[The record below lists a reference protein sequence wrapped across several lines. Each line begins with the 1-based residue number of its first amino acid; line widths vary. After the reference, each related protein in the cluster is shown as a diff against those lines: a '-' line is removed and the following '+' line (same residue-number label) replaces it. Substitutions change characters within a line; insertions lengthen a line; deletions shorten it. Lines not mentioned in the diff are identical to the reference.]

1 MFLLILVVVSL
12 TIAWK
17 YGDWRHW
24 ELYYSTSLYWIIGD
38 ITCSYLTYNM
48 PLWSY
53 HSAYLSH
60 TFIDLLITVAV
71 YPCSVLVFIPY
82 YPENGFSK
90 KMGYLLLW
98 VFAYSGVEWLA
109 YHLGYFSYHNGWNIY
124 LTIGFNCV
132 MLSLLRLHFKNPLL
146 VWIPSMA
153 FAFLTI
159 FIFKIPFSSMR

>member
-60 TFIDLLITVAV
+60 TFIDLLITKVSEMEQAVA
-71 YPCSVLVFIPY
+71 SV
-82 YPENGFSK
+82 
-90 KMGYLLLW
+90 
-98 VFAYSGVEWLA
+98 
-109 YHLGYFSYHNGWNIY
+109 
-124 LTIGFNCV
+124 
-132 MLSLLRLHFKNPLL
+132 KNQSQQPGQAQQAQQPQQAQQMQQAQQQAQKAQQQ
-146 VWIPSMA
+146 VQQAQKANQQPQG
-153 FAFLTI
+153 
-159 FIFKIPFSSMR
+159 